1 MLGYGEVAYL
11 CHGEDGVSVVKRAL
25 SVSSIVVA
33 TKDQVSSDLAGEVAI
48 LHLNAGTY
56 YGLDAMGARIW
67 GLIQKPRT
75 VGEIRE
81 VLVSEYEVE
90 PARCESDL
98 IALLQR
104 LADEELI
111 EVRDETST

>member
-1 MLGYGEVAYL
+1 
-11 CHGEDGVSVVKRAL
+11 
-25 SVSSIVVA
+25 
-33 TKDQVSSDLAGEVAI
+33 
-48 LHLNAGTY
+48 
-56 YGLDAMGARIW
+56 
-67 GLIQKPRT
+67 LIQKPRT

-111 EVRDETST
+111 EVRDETPT